1 MTFQPVMGGTWVG
14 GASTITPTG
23 NTGIGSYQP
32 AGRLDVE
39 GTIPI
44 IFNGLNQAG
53 GNVGIGTTIP
63 VGGLDVEST
72 NPIILNGK
80 VSSVNI
86 TGGSLAALPPQPLI
100 HSRLWEGIH
109 RA

>member
-14 GASTITPTG
+14 GALTITPTG

-80 VSSVNI
+80 VSALI
-86 TGGSLAALPPQPLI
+86 SLVGRWPPLPRNP
-100 HSRLWEGIH
+100 
-109 RA
+109 